1 MHYWLALIVGIASFC
16 ATLTAAAESPVR
28 FEKDVLPIL
37 TQRCGSCHGRNEP
50 EAGLSF
56 GDLAAATKELES
68 GTRAI
73 VPSKPEESE
82 LLRRVTS
89 SDPGERMP
97 SKGPPLPQ
105 DQIDKLRQWI
115 AEGAQWPEHWAY
127 RQLVRPSVG
136 RPFRADLDGPEG
148 PSYRNAIDAFI
159 LQTLFEKQLTPS
171 PQADKR
177 TLLRRVSFDLV
188 GLPPT
193 PDDIDAFLVNQAPDA
208 YERVVDRLLAS
219 PRHGERWARHWMDV
233 VHYAET
239 HGHDQDRPRENAWP
253 YRDYLIRTFNAD
265 VPYGRFIEQQIAGD
279 VLWPED
285 TSAIVATG
293 FLATG
298 PWDESSLRDIRE
310 DSIDREIGR
319 YLDRDDIVSTVVNT
333 FLSTTVQCARCHDH
347 KFDPISQV
355 EYYGLQAVFAATDK
369 ANRAYD
375 TDPAVAAKRRELIA
389 ARSKLREQK
398 EQLDAALLSA
408 EVASE
413 VAQWEKTV
421 TAAASLWQVLTPIE
435 VKSSE
440 GSTLTV
446 QSDGSVLSG
455 GTKPPKDTYT
465 LVYTIGLAA
474 SGGAE
479 NQASG
484 GREPPD
490 GAGTNLGPAGNQ
502 GADAPRSPMITG
514 LRLEVL
520 TDSSLPK
527 QGPGRQD
534 NGNQHLNEL
543 VVKFAPKDKPD
554 GATSIKLTN
563 PRADFNQQG
572 WSIEMA
578 LDGNEATAWG
588 IFPEVGKPH
597 VAIFEL
603 AEPIPIAGEATL
615 TVELKQLHGGGHL
628 IGRPRISV
636 TSADK
641 PIPIDAPSLPAEVAS
656 ILATPSDQRTDR
668 QRADLAAFV
677 LNLKYD
683 RLLAALPPRQFVY
696 AGTSDFQ
703 PDGSFK
709 PADKPRAVHV
719 LKRGDIHQP
728 GDAAVPSGLSIM
740 PKDGGALSIA
750 DASHEGQRRA
760 ALAKWIASPESGL
773 TWRSIANRLWHYHFG
788 RGIVDTPNDFGR
800 MGSFPSHPEL
810 LDWLAAEL
818 RDHGGELKRLH
829 RQMVTSATYRQ
840 ASGGRTKASGGREPP
855 DRVQGS
861 GFRVQPTG
869 NKGQQSDAANLQ
881 SAIRNPQ
888 AIDADNRLLWRM
900 NRARLDAES
909 IHDAVAAISGT
920 LDLKMGGPSVRQFI
934 QTPGIHVTPNVDYQ
948 GFSVDDPANY
958 RRSVYRFI
966 FRTLPDPFMESLDCA
981 DSSQLT
987 PVRSASVTAL
997 QALAML
1003 NDKFI
1008 VRQSEHL
1015 AERLVRDAAT
1025 DVREQVR
1032 LLFRLVLSREPTD
1045 AERDAVAAY
1054 AGKHGLANAC
1064 RVLLNSNEFM
1074 FVD

>member
-1 MHYWLALIVGIASFC
+1 MRRLPVATVALVLLRGALAL
-16 ATLTAAAESPVR
+16 AAEPVR

-37 TQRCGSCHGRNEP
+37 TQRCGSCHGRNDP

-56 GDLAAATKELES
+56 GDLASATKELES
-68 GTRAI
+68 GNRAI
-73 VPSKPEESE
+73 VPGKPEDSE
-82 LLRRVTS
+82 LIRRVMAT
-89 SDPGERMP
+89 DETERMP
-97 SKGPPLPQ
+97 SKGPPLSPE
-105 DQIDKLRQWI
+105 QIAALRQWI
-115 AEGAQWPEHWAY
+115 ADGATWPEHWAY
-127 RQLVRPSVG
+127 RPLRLPPLPSEPG
-136 RPFRADLDGPEG
+136 T
-148 PSYRNAIDAFI
+148 RNSEPGTNVATPIDTFVINELAAKR
-159 LQTLFEKQLTPS
+159 LHPS
-171 PQADKR
+171 PPADKR
-177 TLLRRVSFDLV
+177 TILRRVSFDLI

-193 PDDIDAFLVNQAPDA
+193 PEEFDSFELDASPDA

-253 YRDYLIRTFNAD
+253 YRDYLIRAFNGD
-265 VPYGRFIEQQIAGD
+265 LPYARFIEQQIAGD

-310 DSIDREIGR
+310 DAIDREIGR

-347 KFDPISQV
+347 KFDPIAQRD
-355 EYYGLQAVFAATDK
+355 YYGLQAVFAATDK

-375 TDPAVAAKRRELIA
+375 TDPAVAARRRELIA
-389 ARSKLREQK
+389 ARSKLRQQK
-398 EQLDAALLSA
+398 EQLDSALLTA
-408 EVASE
+408 EVAAE
-413 VAQWEKTV
+413 VAEWEKTV
-421 TAAASLWQVLTPIE
+421 TAAASLWQVLTPTE
-435 VKSSE
+435 VKSSD

-446 QSDGSVLSG
+446 QSDGSVLASG
-455 GTKPPKDTYT
+455 TRPEKDTYT
-465 LVYTIGLAA
+465 LKFHVGRPF
-474 SGGAE
+474 
-479 NQASG
+479 QADQCG
-484 GREPPD
+484 KD
-490 GAGTNLGPAGNQ
+490 GPEGP
-502 GADAPRSPMITG
+502 SYVTG

-520 TDSSLPK
+520 TDASLPK

-534 NGNQHLNEL
+534 NGNLHLSKL
-543 VVKFAPKDKPD
+543 VVKVAPQDKP
-554 GATSIKLTN
+554 AAAAPLKLAN

-572 WSIEMA
+572 WSIDMA
-578 LDGNEATAWG
+578 LDGNEGTAWG
-588 IFPEVGKPH
+588 IFPEVGKAH

-603 AEPIPIAGEATL
+603 AEPIEIAGEATL
-615 TVELKQLHGGGHL
+615 TVALKQLHGSGHL

-636 TSADK
+636 TSATK
-641 PIPIDAPSLPAEVAS
+641 PLPIDAPSLPTEVAS
-656 ILATPSDQRTDR
+656 VLTTPGDQRTER

-677 LNLKYD
+677 LNLTYD
-683 RLLAALPPRQFVY
+683 RQLAALPARSFVY
-696 AGTSDFQ
+696 AGTNDFQ

-709 PADKPRAVHV
+709 PAEKPRVV
-719 LKRGDIHQP
+719 YLLKRGDIHQP
-728 GDAAVPSGLSIM
+728 GEEAVPCGLSM
-740 PKDGGALSIA
+740 LTQHAGSLSIA
-750 DASHEGQRRA
+750 DTTQEGQRRA
-760 ALAKWIASPESGL
+760 ALARWISSAENGL

-810 LDWLAAEL
+810 LDWLSAEL

-829 RQMVTSATYRQ
+829 RLLVTSATYKQ
-840 ASGGRTKASGGREPP
+840 TSGTGFK
-855 DRVQGS
+855 VQGS
-861 GFRVQPTG
+861 KFKVLGPNIEPGTLNFELA
-869 NKGQQSDAANLQ
+869 QS
-881 SAIRNPQ
+881 
-888 AIDADNRLLWRM
+888 IDADNRLLWRS
-900 NRARLDAES
+900 NRQRLDAES
-909 IHDAVAAISGT
+909 IRDATVAISGT
-920 LDLKMGGPSVRQFI
+920 IDLAMGGPSVRQFI

-948 GFSVDDPANY
+948 GFNVDDPANY

-987 PVRSASVTAL
+987 PARNASVTAL

-1003 NDKFI
+1003 NDQFI

-1015 AERLVRDAAT
+1015 AERLGREAGAEP
-1025 DVREQVR
+1025 REQVG
-1032 LLFRLVLSREPTD
+1032 LLFRLVLCREPTD

-1054 AGKHGLANAC
+1054 AGKHGMANAC
-1064 RVLLNSNEFM
+1064 RVLLNGNEFM